1 MYVPTEQY
9 EEQLQKLQQLEA
21 LSGRVWALKAE
32 AEEAQRVAQRSAAD
46 LQLAEQQL
54 QQQRAE
60 LGQVGTVLL

>member
-1 MYVPTEQY
+1 MPTEQY